1 MPNTIILSAQSARK
15 SDILLRQR
23 ATEKL
28 EINVFLLMSGM
39 LEFFFSI
46 FRGWNAFVCDI
57 EDVFD
62 SMVKYGIVINCL
74 YREDVHRCGKYL
86 FDFIVAL
93 RERINF

>member
-1 MPNTIILSAQSARK
+1 
-15 SDILLRQR
+15 
-23 ATEKL
+23 
-28 EINVFLLMSGM
+28 M

-57 EDVFD
+57 EDAFD

-74 YREDVHRCGKYL
+74 YREDVRGKYL